1 MVNSGL
7 AAHAIEL
14 IGEFR
19 REEFRKLAAANMPP
33 EVIARKLNRSTKA
46 LKLRA
51 YIIGLPLKW
60 FKVSPLIGKMPQKKK
75 SFLRSD

>member
-1 MVNSGL
+1 LLVANDERLKRLWTPM
-7 AAHAIEL
+7 ED
-14 IGEFR
+14 
-19 REEFRKLAAANMPP
+19 EEFRKLAAANMPP